1 MPDKPVDVK
10 AVTLLLVE
18 DDDVDAMGVERALKK
33 RRIANRLVRA
43 RDGIE
48 ALEILRGGQVA
59 RPFLILLDLNM
70 PRMGGL
76 EFIQT
81 LRADPDLCDAV
92 VFVLT
97 TSKSDEDLAAAYR
110 AHVAGYMV
118 KSEIGSCFNE
128 LVELLDAYW
137 QVVELPVQVTGGQR
151 RDRL

>member
-1 MPDKPVDVK
+1 MPETPPDAKV
-10 AVTLLLVE
+10 VTLLLVE

-33 RRIANRLVRA
+33 RRIANPLIRA

-48 ALEILRGGQVA
+48 ALEFLRGDKVE

-76 EFIQT
+76 EFIRT
-81 LRADPDLCDAV
+81 LRADPDLSDAV

-97 TSKSDEDLAAAYR
+97 TSKSDEDMAAAYR
-110 AHVAGYMV
+110 AHVAGYIV
-118 KSEIGSCFNE
+118 KSEIGNCFND

-137 QVVELPVQVTGGQR
+137 QVVELPARLAGVQR
-151 RDRL
+151 RV

>member
-1 MPDKPVDVK
+1 MPETPFETR
-10 AVTLLLVE
+10 AITLLLVE
-18 DDDVDAMGVERALKK
+18 DDDVDAMGVERALEK
-33 RRIANRLVRA
+33 RRIANTLVRA

-48 ALEILRGGQVA
+48 ALEFLRGGKVA

-76 EFIQT
+76 EFIRT
-81 LRADPDLCDAV
+81 VRADPELCDSV

-118 KSEIGSCFNE
+118 KS
-128 LVELLDAYW
+128 
-137 QVVELPVQVTGGQR
+137 
-151 RDRL
+151 RDRQLLQRSRRTARRLLAGRRTARAADGRATP